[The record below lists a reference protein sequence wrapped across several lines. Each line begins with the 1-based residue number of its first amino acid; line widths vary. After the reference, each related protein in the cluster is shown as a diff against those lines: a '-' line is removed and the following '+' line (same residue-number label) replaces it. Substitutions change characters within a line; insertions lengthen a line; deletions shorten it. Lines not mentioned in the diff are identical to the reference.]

1 MGTPLAPPPPPAMDA
16 IRKKMQSL
24 KSETDGLN
32 AFIKGFEDETK
43 ESNRRSDQA
52 DCDIRDFGKKV
63 HGLEIDFDETCDK
76 LQKATESLEE
86 KEKMYRE
93 VEGDV
98 SALPRRIML
107 MEEEAKKSEENL
119 AGTVTKLATTSKE
132 ADNILKK
139 VKAVESTCMNNE
151 VTLEELDKNLR
162 QTGKLASDNE
172 QKLDELSRKLGVQED
187 ELKRAIDR
195 AELAEKKLKEIED
208 ELSSVGENMKSLE
221 QSAEKAVAREEK
233 LVDKIHNIQMKF
245 KQAEGRFEYGEMNIT
260 KLNQKIDN
268 IEDEIY
274 REKLKIKKCAD
285 ELGDTFD
292 DMLANY

>member
-1 MGTPLAPPPPPAMDA
+1 
-16 IRKKMQSL
+16 
-24 KSETDGLN
+24 
-32 AFIKGFEDETK
+32 
-43 ESNRRSDQA
+43 
-52 DCDIRDFGKKV
+52 
-63 HGLEIDFDETCDK
+63 
-76 LQKATESLEE
+76 
-86 KEKMYRE
+86 MYRE

-98 SALPRRIML
+98 SALSRRIML

-162 QTGKLASDNE
+162 ASTKMAADNE

-187 ELKRAIDR
+187 ELER
-195 AELAEKKLKEIED
+195 AELAENKLKSIEE
-208 ELSSVGENMKSLE
+208 ELQMVGENMKSLE
-221 QSAEKAVAREEK
+221 TSAEKAVEREEK
-233 LVDKIHNIQMKF
+233 LKEKILSIQRKY
-245 KQAEGRFEYGEMNIT
+245 KAAEDRFEYGEMSIT

-274 REKLKIKKCAD
+274 REKLKIKKVAD

-292 DMLANY
+292 DMLAHY